1 LVLWFT
7 IYFLFLRICFRVNL
21 HHPFPVSYNS
31 LRSRTIPSSLVFSS
45 PIHCFSVRRRVG
57 GL

>member
-1 LVLWFT
+1 LYCFWFS
-7 IYFLFLRICFRVNL
+7 
-21 HHPFPVSYNS
+21 HNS
-31 LRSRTIPSSLVFSS
+31 ELSCFSS